1 MQLSPKLGGK
11 RGIVYEHQLSF
22 NISSYY
28 IKKLQLLDLGAASG
42 SLLQFCFAPLDSVS
56 HKILN
61 LSLCSNIWYCFLFF
75 FKSLTRYRFSAV
87 NNRSEGLDL
96 EDCISSLFSFASIF
110 VIGCY

>member
-61 LSLCSNIWYCFLFF
+61 LSLCSNIWYCFF

-87 NNRSEGLDL
+87 NNCSEGLDL